1 MSACTTAAP
10 TTPQSEETQL
20 ERSVIRRREV
30 GRSDCTAEPDRIRS
44 SARRIYDRIKLL
56 QRKRGAN
63 DYGEFTAAMRS
74 SLTPPEEKAQTFADI
89 RYAQGTMISSKKLR
103 DRLLDGAVAYLYGG
117 PVLRAHF
124 KNYQARIA
132 AAVDQEACTDDE
144 QAEDEEPAG
153 GADGAPASSSDDDD
167 DDGSEPGAVGLA
179 VGIVA

>member
-117 PVLRAHF
+117 PVLTAHF
-124 KNYQARIA
+124 KRYQARIDA
-132 AAVDQEACTDDE
+132 ARAREARTDDE
-144 QAEDEEPAG
+144 EQEEDEEPAG
-153 GADGAPASSSDDDD
+153 GAD
-167 DDGSEPGAVGLA
+167 
-179 VGIVA
+179 